1 MRKERMDGEEEE
13 EEEEEE
19 EKVEDKE
26 GKERES
32 VCVVDGVRV
41 KVRVK

>member
-13 EEEEEE
+13 EDEEEE
-19 EKVEDKE
+19 VEDKE
-26 GKERES
+26 GKERGES
-32 VCVVDGVRV
+32 VCMVDGVRV